1 MRQTKEIFP
10 SLVLPVRNA
19 AAFFGA
25 YLDATVDIL
34 SRNFDFYEVIVV
46 DDASS
51 DATVAIIKERQ
62 KTLPNISLYCL
73 PKAYDQAI
81 ATIAGLD
88 HAIGD
93 FVIILD
99 PRLDQPDI
107 IVPLVTEAIKGADI
121 VYALPSDRVSKGGLY
136 NRLVNSF
143 LGALAW
149 YDKIDVPTAI
159 SSARLFSRAVL
170 NFILKA
176 ADRHRILSLA
186 PALSGYRYSTIT
198 YDRTFPGGNNGR
210 RQSWRQAVVK
220 AINLTLAVSPQP
232 LRFVTLFA
240 LSISTITI
248 FYSIFA
254 VAYWYF
260 TPDVMRGWTS
270 LTLQISGLFFLTSL
284 VLAVMS
290 EYMQQILDNTG
301 RRPLYFVSHQANS
314 ETMMI
319 ASKLNVI
326 EGGAMAA
333 SDRDSRPQF

>member
-1 MRQTKEIFP
+1 MRLIKEIFP
-10 SLVLPVRNA
+10 SVVLPVRNA
-19 AAFFGA
+19 GGFFGQ
-25 YLDATVDIL
+25 YLEGLVEIL
-34 SRNFDFYEVIVV
+34 SRNFDFYEVIVI
-46 DDASS
+46 DDASTDS
-51 DATVAIIKERQ
+51 TVAIIKECQ
-62 KTLPNISLYCL
+62 KRLPNLTLFCL
-73 PKAYDQAI
+73 PKAYEQSI

-93 FVIILD
+93 LVIILD

-107 IVPLVTEAIKGADI
+107 IVPLVNEAIKGADI
-121 VYALPSDRVSKGGLY
+121 VYALPRDRLSKTGLY
-136 NRLVNSF
+136 NRMVNSF
-143 LGALAW
+143 VGALAW
-149 YDKIDVPTAI
+149 YDKIDLPTAI

-198 YDRTFPGGNNGR
+198 YDRGFPGGTSVR
-210 RQSWRQAVVK
+210 RLSWRQAFVK

-248 FYSIFA
+248 FYSVFA
-254 VAYWYF
+254 VVYWYF
-260 TPDVMRGWTS
+260 TPDIMRGWTS

-301 RRPLYFVSHQANS
+301 RRPLYFVSQQIS
-314 ETMMI
+314 SDVMMI
-319 ASKLNVI
+319 APKLNVI
-326 EGGAMAA
+326 EGGAMAGA
-333 SDRDSRPQF
+333 DRDARGQL

>member
-1 MRQTKEIFP
+1 MRLTKEIFP
-10 SLVLPVRNA
+10 SVVLPVRNA
-19 AAFFGA
+19 AEFFGQ
-25 YLDATVDIL
+25 YLDDLAGIL
-34 SRNFDFYEVIVV
+34 LQSFDFYEVLVI
-46 DDASS
+46 DDAST
-51 DATVAIIKERQ
+51 DNTVAIIKERQ
-62 KTLPNISLYCL
+62 KAHPNISLFCL
-73 PKAYDQAI
+73 PKAYEQSI

-93 FVIILD
+93 LVIILD
-99 PRLDQPDI
+99 PRLDQPEI
-107 IVPLVTEAIKGADI
+107 IVPLVNEAIKGADI
-121 VYALPSDRVSKGGLY
+121 VYALPRDRLSKTGLY
-136 NRLVNSF
+136 NRMVNSF
-143 LGALAW
+143 VAALAW
-149 YDKIDVPTAI
+149 YDKIDLPTAI

-198 YDRTFPGGNNGR
+198 YDRTFPGGSNVR
-210 RQSWRQAVVK
+210 RLSWRQAFVK
-220 AINLTLAVSPQP
+220 AINLTLALSPQP

-254 VAYWYF
+254 VVYWYF
-260 TPDVMRGWTS
+260 TPDIMRGWTS

-301 RRPLYFVSHQANS
+301 RRPLYFVSQQIS
-314 ETMMI
+314 SDVMMI
-319 ASKLNVI
+319 APKLNVI
-326 EGGAMAA
+326 EGGAMSS
-333 SDRDSRPQF
+333 SDRDARGQL